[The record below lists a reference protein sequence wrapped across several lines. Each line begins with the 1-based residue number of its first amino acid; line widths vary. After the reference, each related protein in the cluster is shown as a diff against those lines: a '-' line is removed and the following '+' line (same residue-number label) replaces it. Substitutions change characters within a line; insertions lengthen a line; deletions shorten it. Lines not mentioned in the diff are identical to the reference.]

1 MPGRVWGRG
10 EGQAGFQLWLSRSSR
25 EDMIGDEGDSV
36 TLATGWVDGAGVWQ
50 HHHGLYLKCR
60 WDCR

>member
-36 TLATGWVDGAGVWQ
+36 TLATWLGGWSRCVAASPWAV
-50 HHHGLYLKCR
+50 LEV
-60 WDCR
+60 